1 MHNILIIGA
10 GLSSSALIHY
20 VLKNAEIKGWNV
32 TVADADPLKA
42 EKLIAGHVM
51 ARAAWLDVMKVNDR
65 RELISRADVVVSLIP
80 AHLHLEVAHDCI
92 KLKKHLITASYVSQE
107 MYRLGDEARD
117 RELIFMGEM
126 GLDPGIDHMS
136 AMRLIDG
143 IKEDGGQITSF
154 RSYTGGLI
162 SPESDDNPW
171 HYKFTWNPRNV
182 VLSGQGTAQFIE
194 NSKLKYVP
202 YHRFF
207 REKKIVNILNE
218 GPIEMYANRD
228 SLLYMDVYGLS
239 KIPNIIRGTLRA
251 VGFCEAWDAL
261 IQIGLTDADFPILDS
276 GNITYHELLDAYVD
290 QYNGGTLRERVAQLL
305 NKPANSLVMDQL
317 EWLGLFRKIKIK
329 HNFATPALILENLLR
344 EKWALQPEDKDM
356 IIMQHEVEYRKEGK
370 KFLKISSMKLLG
382 EDSQD
387 TAMSKTV
394 GLPLGIFVKLV
405 LEGKISARGVQIP
418 VMREVYEPVLRELE
432 EDYSVVFNEKLIEL

>member
-1 MHNILIIGA
+1 L
-10 GLSSSALIHY
+10 
-20 VLKNAEIKGWNV
+20 
-32 TVADADPLKA
+32 
-42 EKLIAGHVM
+42 
-51 ARAAWLDVMKVNDR
+51 
-65 RELISRADVVVSLIP
+65 
-80 AHLHLEVAHDCI
+80 
-92 KLKKHLITASYVSQE
+92 
-107 MYRLGDEARD
+107 
-117 RELIFMGEM
+117 
-126 GLDPGIDHMS
+126 
-136 AMRLIDG
+136 
-143 IKEDGGQITSF
+143 
-154 RSYTGGLI
+154 
-162 SPESDDNPW
+162 
-171 HYKFTWNPRNV
+171 
-182 VLSGQGTAQFIE
+182 
-194 NSKLKYVP
+194 
-202 YHRFF
+202 F

-218 GPIEMYANRD
+218 GPFEMYANRD

-370 KFLKISSMKLLG
+370 KFLKISSMKLQG

>member
-1 MHNILIIGA
+1 
-10 GLSSSALIHY
+10 
-20 VLKNAEIKGWNV
+20 
-32 TVADADPLKA
+32 
-42 EKLIAGHVM
+42 
-51 ARAAWLDVMKVNDR
+51 
-65 RELISRADVVVSLIP
+65 
-80 AHLHLEVAHDCI
+80 
-92 KLKKHLITASYVSQE
+92 
-107 MYRLGDEARD
+107 
-117 RELIFMGEM
+117 
-126 GLDPGIDHMS
+126 
-136 AMRLIDG
+136 
-143 IKEDGGQITSF
+143 
-154 RSYTGGLI
+154 
-162 SPESDDNPW
+162 
-171 HYKFTWNPRNV
+171 
-182 VLSGQGTAQFIE
+182 
-194 NSKLKYVP
+194 
-202 YHRFF
+202 
-207 REKKIVNILNE
+207 
-218 GPIEMYANRD
+218 
-228 SLLYMDVYGLS
+228 
-239 KIPNIIRGTLRA
+239 
-251 VGFCEAWDAL
+251 
-261 IQIGLTDADFPILDS
+261 LTDADFPILDS

-317 EWLGLFRKIKIK
+317 EWLGLFRKKKIK

-344 EKWALQPEDKDM
+344 EKWALQPKDKDM